1 MLFSEFIRDTERGG
15 KLGQAYEL
23 GQGDKLERV
32 YVLEHDI
39 LACVLVLGD
48 TEQVCVLE
56 LELRNLRRK
65 HQQCNQHKHQQCRL
79 QFGYGNREEQHDIDH
94 WWHNHLVF
102 HLLQN

>member
-56 LELRNLRRK
+56 LELRNLHRK
-65 HQQCNQHKHQQCRL
+65 HQQCNQHNDRQCIL
-79 QFGYGNREEQHDIDH
+79 HFDVYHREEVRCT
-94 WWHNHLVF
+94 LR
-102 HLLQN
+102 